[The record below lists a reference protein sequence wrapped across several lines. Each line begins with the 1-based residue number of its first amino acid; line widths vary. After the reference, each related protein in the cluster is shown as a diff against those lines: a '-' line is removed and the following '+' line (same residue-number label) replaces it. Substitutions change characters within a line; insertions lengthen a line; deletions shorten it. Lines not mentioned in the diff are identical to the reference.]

1 MFNPFQPNV
10 VIGCTQSGYIVQ
22 WDMRAKTTPVQ
33 NSILARDGHSYPIYA
48 LSMVGTKNANN
59 IVSISNDSK
68 VCQWNCGEL
77 NNPKIYFN
85 MFQQNQQANQSA
97 SQNEQFNV
105 RINSLEFPEDETDK
119 FYVGAEDCNIYQGNM
134 HSSGSR
140 EQVAWRA
147 LKGHHAP
154 ITSIALH
161 PGKSMS
167 ESKANTGMMAEMSEL
182 MLSSSMDWTI
192 KLWYPKNQFKDS
204 PIYTFESSQ
213 EYIYDVKWSP
223 VHPSIFASVD
233 GDGYIDLWDINKD
246 VEAPIARKKVN
257 FQ

>member
-1 MFNPFQPNV
+1 MS
-10 VIGCTQSGYIVQ
+10 T
-22 WDMRAKTTPVQ
+22 
-33 NSILARDGHSYPIYA
+33 
-48 LSMVGTKNANN
+48 VGTKNANN

-77 NNPKIYFN
+77 NAPKIAFN
-85 MFQQNQQANQSA
+85 MFNHNQQANHSS

-119 FYVGAEDCNIYQGNM
+119 FFVGAEDNNIYQGTM
-134 HSSGSR
+134 HSAAARDR
-140 EQVAWRA
+140 EQIQWRTFR
-147 LKGHHAP
+147 GHMAP
-154 ITSIALH
+154 ITSIAMH

-167 ESKANTGMMAEMSEL
+167 DSKANAGVLADMSEL
-182 MLSSSMDWTI
+182 MLSSSMDWTM
-192 KLWYPKNQFKDS
+192 KLWYPKNQFKDT

-223 VHPSIFASVD
+223 VHPSIFAAVD

-257 FQ
+257 GSTN